1 MPSLSWDHQ
10 VSRMLM
16 MSVATFILFC
26 STALAAVLTP
36 GPATVLAV
44 RNGVNH
50 GWRWASFSSLGN
62 ISGLLLLSGA
72 SAIGVGALLKSSA
85 TVFLVFKLVGA
96 AYLVYLGA
104 RQCFTRGKAVELQMQ
119 EDDHAPARLYREGLC
134 LALTNPNAII
144 FITALFPQFIV
155 SGKPLLPQFWVL
167 TLTFMALSFT
177 VLMLYASMGQLAR
190 GSCVRCFKSG
200 AFRRVTGGA
209 FIVLGLGML
218 RL

>member
-1 MPSLSWDHQ
+1 
-10 VSRMLM
+10 M

-62 ISGLLLLSGA
+62 VSGLLLLSGA

-96 AYLVYLGA
+96 AYLVYLGV
-104 RQCFTRGKAVELQMQ
+104 RQCCTRGKAVELQMQ
-119 EDDHAPARLYREGLC
+119 AADDHAPARLYREGLC

-144 FITALFPQFIV
+144 FITALFPQFIA
-155 SGKPLLPQFWVL
+155 SGKPLLPQFCVL
-167 TLTFMALSFT
+167 TLTFMVLSFC

-190 GSCVRCFKSG
+190 GHCVRCFKSG
-200 AFRRVTGGA
+200 GFRRVTGLV
-209 FIVLGLGML
+209 FIVLGLAML

>member
-1 MPSLSWDHQ
+1 
-10 VSRMLM
+10 
-16 MSVATFILFC
+16 MSAATFILFC

-36 GPATVLAV
+36 GPASVLAV

-62 ISGLLLLSGA
+62 ISGLLLLSSA

-85 TVFLVFKLVGA
+85 TVFLLFKLLGA
-96 AYLVYLGA
+96 AYLIYLGV
-104 RQCFTRGKAVELQMQ
+104 RQCCTRGKTADFNTLANST
-119 EDDHAPARLYREGLC
+119 DHEPARLYREGLC
-134 LALTNPNAII
+134 LALTNPNAIV

-155 SGKPLLPQFWVL
+155 SGKPLLPQFCVL
-167 TLTFMALSFT
+167 TVTFMALSFS

-190 GSCVRCFKSG
+190 GHFVRFFQSG
-200 AFRRVTGGA
+200 NFRRVTGVTFILLGA
-209 FIVLGLGML
+209 GML